1 VILTKAEKPGE
12 SRRVRFSSSP
22 LFALSSA
29 VAFGIWVGHF
39 LGSRSS
45 SELIAGALTSI
56 AATSASIVFS
66 NRTPAVATGLI
77 LVGFFCSG
85 VSLSSV
91 ANRGTATDGIAH
103 LCDSGVIAP
112 GEPVEITASVLGEPE
127 PAPDGFFL
135 TVQVEE
141 IRLKQRDRAASGT
154 LLLTAA
160 PRDEVTSSAYES
172 LELHHG
178 ARVRVMTVLDRQED
192 FRNPG
197 VRPFTEYL
205 EQKGYDARGVIKSP
219 LLIERLEDRKVF
231 LPLAWLYQW
240 RARLQREFSEKF
252 SADTAGVLN
261 AALLGNPNNISRA
274 TAERFRAGGTFHV
287 LVISGMQ
294 IVFIAGVALLVVR
307 RLTGNK
313 LMQFALAVAFIWA
326 YTIAVGGEAS
336 VARASLMFTVAAFAP
351 IAARRASSLNTIG
364 AAALALL
371 VWQPGDLFDPSFQLT
386 FLSVFAIVCVAI
398 PILRNMQR
406 VGSWKPT
413 RVTPYPPQCPRWF
426 RVLSESLYWS
436 DRNFTA
442 EIASSNV
449 RYRLFK
455 ARFAVIAERY
465 HFQKLLQLA
474 MTAVIVSTSVQVVL
488 LPVMVLYF
496 HRLSIASFV
505 LNIFVGATMLVLTF
519 AAVAA
524 VMVSQASV
532 WLAAPLIMI
541 AEKSN
546 WIMIHLVDPFSRFG
560 LASVRLPHYPG
571 WGRSIYVLY
580 FLPLLYLIWQLIRWN
595 PLGAPASSRR
605 ASSLNTIGKSVL
617 AIVSFMVLLLLVV
630 LNPLSA
636 VPPDG
641 RLRVDFLDV
650 GQGDCFL
657 LTLPDG
663 TTVLIDAGG
672 QPAFNRAP
680 AEINDAEPF
689 ERDTRSIGERVV
701 SEYLWSRGLDHVDY
715 LVVTHAD
722 ADHIDGMSDVARN
735 FRVRGAI
742 VARAPAQDPEFIRF
756 AAAMKQAA
764 VPVQLVGG
772 GDLLQIGNVS
782 FQVLWPPPR
791 SNPDAPSR
799 NNDSLV
805 MRVQFGEKAFLFT
818 GDIERLGERL
828 MLSAGMDLRSDLVKV
843 PHHGSRTSSTEALT
857 EATRP
862 ALAIISVGRNS
873 MFGHPHKE
881 VVERWRASGAQ
892 VLTTGEKGTISVV
905 TDGRTL
911 TLRTFVNR

>member
-1 VILTKAEKPGE
+1 
-12 SRRVRFSSSP
+12 
-22 LFALSSA
+22 
-29 VAFGIWVGHF
+29 
-39 LGSRSS
+39 
-45 SELIAGALTSI
+45 
-56 AATSASIVFS
+56 
-66 NRTPAVATGLI
+66 
-77 LVGFFCSG
+77 
-85 VSLSSV
+85 
-91 ANRGTATDGIAH
+91 
-103 LCDSGVIAP
+103 
-112 GEPVEITASVLGEPE
+112 
-127 PAPDGFFL
+127 
-135 TVQVEE
+135 
-141 IRLKQRDRAASGT
+141 
-154 LLLTAA
+154 
-160 PRDEVTSSAYES
+160 
-172 LELHHG
+172 
-178 ARVRVMTVLDRQED
+178 
-192 FRNPG
+192 
-197 VRPFTEYL
+197 
-205 EQKGYDARGVIKSP
+205 
-219 LLIERLEDRKVF
+219 
-231 LPLAWLYQW
+231 
-240 RARLQREFSEKF
+240 
-252 SADTAGVLN
+252 
-261 AALLGNPNNISRA
+261 
-274 TAERFRAGGTFHV
+274 
-287 LVISGMQ
+287 
-294 IVFIAGVALLVVR
+294 
-307 RLTGNK
+307 
-313 LMQFALAVAFIWA
+313 
-326 YTIAVGGEAS
+326 
-336 VARASLMFTVAAFAP
+336 
-351 IAARRASSLNTIG
+351 
-364 AAALALL
+364 
-371 VWQPGDLFDPSFQLT
+371 
-386 FLSVFAIVCVAI
+386 
-398 PILRNMQR
+398 
-406 VGSWKPT
+406 
-413 RVTPYPPQCPRWF
+413 
-426 RVLSESLYWS
+426 
-436 DRNFTA
+436 
-442 EIASSNV
+442 
-449 RYRLFK
+449 
-455 ARFAVIAERY
+455 
-465 HFQKLLQLA
+465 
-474 MTAVIVSTSVQVVL
+474 
-488 LPVMVLYF
+488 
-496 HRLSIASFV
+496 
-505 LNIFVGATMLVLTF
+505 
-519 AAVAA
+519 
-524 VMVSQASV
+524 
-532 WLAAPLIMI
+532 
-541 AEKSN
+541 
-546 WIMIHLVDPFSRFG
+546 
-560 LASVRLPHYPG
+560 
-571 WGRSIYVLY
+571 
-580 FLPLLYLIWQLIRWN
+580 
-595 PLGAPASSRR
+595 
-605 ASSLNTIGKSVL
+605 
-617 AIVSFMVLLLLVV
+617 MVLLLLVV

-905 TDGRTL
+905 TDGRE
-911 TLRTFVNR
+911 LRVSTFVP